1 VKLGKPTLIYSIFSF
16 LNTLVAFIR
25 DIFLA
30 AFLGTGVLADIF
42 LVALRIPLSF
52 KRSISDETF
61 NSAYIPIFNKLD
73 TSENARLKYDFA
85 RKILLI
91 FFLLFL
97 SIVILAELF
106 MPSVIKIF
114 ARGLND
120 IQEFDLLV
128 KTSRVLF
135 PYLLFIALS
144 SVLIGTL
151 NAKNRFILS
160 AILPA
165 ILHTSIII
173 AISISILFDA
183 SKLSLLSTA
192 VLIGGLLQ
200 TLLLFFSVEKLF
212 WANLF
217 KFKDN
222 YTHVRNFFRL
232 VWPSFLS
239 SFLLQF
245 NIIIGLIFASLE
257 LGAVSYL
264 YYAERVYLLPLVLI
278 TIPITRVMI
287 PNLTNCLRSGS
298 LIEARDIQ
306 TSSIK
311 YLTVLVFP
319 AAFCLFFLSDAFIE
333 VFFQRGEFSELST
346 NEASLALKY
355 FLLGLPSAS
364 YIRVLTPYFFAK
376 DQPYTPLKL
385 ALIASFL
392 CLCLIFFLNPTFG
405 FLSIP
410 ISISISSWLHL
421 YLYFREHK
429 KINFFIFDI
438 ELLGFLTKYL
448 FLSAFLYLL
457 LYLSDLLLIDYVLS
471 VRLLLQVILVL
482 TIWFTYIYYLDSDS
496 RKFFIKWF

>member
-1 VKLGKPTLIYSIFSF
+1 MKLGKPTLIYSIFSF

-52 KRSISDETF
+52 KQSISDETF
-61 NSAYIPIFNKLD
+61 NSAYIPIFNTLD

-85 RKILLI
+85 RKILLM

-97 SIVILAELF
+97 SIVIVAELF
-106 MPSVIKIF
+106 MPLVIKSF
-114 ARGLND
+114 ARGLNN
-120 IQEFDLLV
+120 IEEFDLLV

-144 SVLIGTL
+144 AVLIGTL
-151 NAKNRFILS
+151 NAKNRFVLS

-173 AISISILFDA
+173 AISISLLFDT

-200 TLLLFFSVEKLF
+200 ILLLSFSVEKLL
-212 WANLF
+212 WVDLF
-217 KFKDN
+217 KLNDN
-222 YTHVRNFFRL
+222 YTHVRNFVRL

-287 PNLTNCLRSGS
+287 PNLNNCLRSGS
-298 LIEARDIQ
+298 LIEAKDIQ
-306 TSSIK
+306 ISSIK
-311 YLTVLVFP
+311 YLTILVFP
-319 AAFCLFFLSDAFIE
+319 AAFCLFFLSDAFFE

-346 NEASLALKY
+346 NQSSLALKY
-355 FLLGLPSAS
+355 FLLGLPAAS
-364 YIRVLTPYFFAK
+364 YISVLTPYFFAK
-376 DQPYTPLKL
+376 NLAHTPLKF
-385 ALIASFL
+385 ALIASLL
-392 CLCLIFFLNPTFG
+392 CLCLIFLLYPTFG
-405 FLSIP
+405 FLAIP

-429 KINFFIFDI
+429 KTKFLILDI
-438 ELLGFLTKYL
+438 ELLGFLMRYL
-448 FLSAFLYLL
+448 LLSALLYLS
-457 LYLSDLLLIDYVLS
+457 LYLSDLLLIEYVLP
-471 VRLLLQVILVL
+471 VRLLVQVILIL
-482 TIWFTYIYYLDSDS
+482 TIWLTYIYYLDSDS
-496 RKFFIKWF
+496 RKFFRKWF